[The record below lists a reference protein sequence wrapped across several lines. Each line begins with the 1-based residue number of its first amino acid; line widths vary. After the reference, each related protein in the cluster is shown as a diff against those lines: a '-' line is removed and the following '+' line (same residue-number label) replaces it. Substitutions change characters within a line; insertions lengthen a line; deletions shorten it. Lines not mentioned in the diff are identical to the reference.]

1 MGKYTP
7 SFSLSDDALTMS
19 AKLTETE
26 VNPKA
31 YTVRIDLANKD
42 QTATVKPEPSLS
54 GNYYVL
60 AYLTPKG
67 SGSRGQVIGWSVVDV
82 DENLLNQNGT
92 WSNTIPQNGFK
103 VCNSDLDATDATMGY
118 DPELFDLNLRLY
130 HSDTS
135 YGTYKEIRD
144 YASDAAPDGFDFQGV
159 FTKDT
164 DPVTG
169 NLKLTEEDTSV
180 IRLHQAYEKEYGIR
194 AYVDTEGL
202 EIPEGEY
209 IVRVKLFHQTG
220 DPTFAFAKLKIEPTT
235 GGSKPEVLEFFKNDK
250 GWYWYDQNA
259 TAHSPADN
267 ANYIFTGNEAGIEIK
282 ILSLKDGSTTDPNGE
297 WTKSPEQTEAWSEIS
312 FGDSINLYTVTLGSR
327 EMAEDVAKKICYTYD
342 VIRFTKDEDGVTK
355 PELDEALAQALDFGL
370 YTEILSKHATDMES
384 NIGADQLTGEIGAD
398 YGFSGNNVR
407 VNTLTVLK
415 RYFTAEGYPVPE
427 GTEVTLKLY
436 PVTEYDEDPE
446 KCVLGTPI
454 EVKGKTGSGEQA
466 GIATLK
472 FDKLLSGTYLL
483 KEFING
489 TEYTVSADSL
499 TATTADGLTVT
510 FTDKFIEIENINVNY
525 NYFDDI
531 ADNVQLPP
539 VITHSRNGVIVVG
552 NQNDFNALVEANGGN
567 EVSNQGEIVL
577 AGEQPAYPKLDIP
590 TDMQNLRDLSV
601 RLGNSGSSQT
611 VRIINTTMATINQN
625 NGLNLKNDGRYIVV
639 NVDMSDAAS
648 VATVNLDTYIDGN
661 RLMADFGA
669 DGNEDASK
677 VLYNFITRDAHGNVH
692 PYTGK
697 INTATQAA
705 GVLLAPSAIVADLG
719 GNWGGT
725 IICRECQ
732 HTGSEI
738 HSDSAN
744 KIQNKNTVLTNGV
757 PNNGNL
763 ELKKSFSDGTKDR
776 TTWFTFKLTAK
787 KDDSPVTGTYAAT
800 GLKDNAASVTFD
812 ENGTAE
818 VLVRAQNKVI
828 ITGLPLGAEVQVK
841 EISTPATANYE
852 LDHMVPENGTVTID
866 KDTMVSV
873 EAVNKKTGGE
883 KGALK
888 FTKKVTVNGAEILDT
903 ATEAQKKAAD
913 GDYTFT
919 ITGPGSSTTVNKT
932 VVIKVKNGVATQYK
946 IDNADSFTNLPN
958 DKYVVIPDL
967 TPGDYTITETNSG
980 NLTLTSI
987 TGGKNGT
994 INVTDKKVIV
1004 TVTAG
1009 ENISGAA
1016 IATFTNNIDVGS
1028 LEITKIIQANGT
1040 TDADA
1045 KGTFY
1050 YAVYNVAYDSS
1061 ANPAQSPIAT
1071 GSIEVTQNGSNTGT
1085 VSNLPYGTYYVYE
1098 LTEENGIP
1106 ILSGNSSVQAVIN
1119 NTTYTVTGSG
1129 TAAKIDSSTV
1139 ATATLT
1145 NNVETTS
1152 MEATKAWKNN
1162 GTTIGWPD
1170 DIASVDF
1177 TLFAKIGD
1185 GESNA
1190 VAIDDSSIS
1199 TYFTGIT
1206 ATVTINKDTTGLKAS
1221 WSNLP
1226 TKVLVEA
1233 GTEDD
1238 IETKEAEW
1246 ENVTYSV
1253 VETKVKYTDSAKA
1266 ELKTPEDISAMFN
1279 WQWDK
1284 QNKTITNERKD
1295 FEFTKNW
1302 KDGLQQTVTWKT
1314 GTSITVTVQRK
1325 IGPEGTAES
1334 VGKYTI
1340 KRTETDF
1347 VITKDTAT
1355 LNAPDLA
1362 RKTGA
1367 PDTFQIIGL
1376 PARGTIGKVTGE
1388 YTYFVTEEAVTGY
1401 KTSYQNPNVSG
1412 GTTMSSDYAVHKG
1425 SIINTPEGGYEL
1437 PQTGGIG
1444 TTLFTALGGLM
1455 TATAGAIL
1463 TIKSWH
1469 RRKENA

>member
-697 INTATQAA
+697 INSATQAA

-913 GDYTFT
+913 GRCC
-919 ITGPGSSTTVNKT
+919 
-932 VVIKVKNGVATQYK
+932 
-946 IDNADSFTNLPN
+946 
-958 DKYVVIPDL
+958 
-967 TPGDYTITETNSG
+967 
-980 NLTLTSI
+980 
-987 TGGKNGT
+987 
-994 INVTDKKVIV
+994 
-1004 TVTAG
+1004 
-1009 ENISGAA
+1009 
-1016 IATFTNNIDVGS
+1016 
-1028 LEITKIIQANGT
+1028 
-1040 TDADA
+1040 
-1045 KGTFY
+1045 
-1050 YAVYNVAYDSS
+1050 
-1061 ANPAQSPIAT
+1061 
-1071 GSIEVTQNGSNTGT
+1071 
-1085 VSNLPYGTYYVYE
+1085 
-1098 LTEENGIP
+1098 
-1106 ILSGNSSVQAVIN
+1106 
-1119 NTTYTVTGSG
+1119 
-1129 TAAKIDSSTV
+1129 
-1139 ATATLT
+1139 
-1145 NNVETTS
+1145 
-1152 MEATKAWKNN
+1152 
-1162 GTTIGWPD
+1162 
-1170 DIASVDF
+1170 
-1177 TLFAKIGD
+1177 
-1185 GESNA
+1185 NA
-1190 VAIDDSSIS
+1190 V
-1199 TYFTGIT
+1199 
-1206 ATVTINKDTTGLKAS
+1206 
-1221 WSNLP
+1221 
-1226 TKVLVEA
+1226 
-1233 GTEDD
+1233 
-1238 IETKEAEW
+1238 
-1246 ENVTYSV
+1246 
-1253 VETKVKYTDSAKA
+1253 
-1266 ELKTPEDISAMFN
+1266 
-1279 WQWDK
+1279 
-1284 QNKTITNERKD
+1284 
-1295 FEFTKNW
+1295 
-1302 KDGLQQTVTWKT
+1302 
-1314 GTSITVTVQRK
+1314 
-1325 IGPEGTAES
+1325 
-1334 VGKYTI
+1334 
-1340 KRTETDF
+1340 
-1347 VITKDTAT
+1347 
-1355 LNAPDLA
+1355 
-1362 RKTGA
+1362 
-1367 PDTFQIIGL
+1367 
-1376 PARGTIGKVTGE
+1376 
-1388 YTYFVTEEAVTGY
+1388 
-1401 KTSYQNPNVSG
+1401 
-1412 GTTMSSDYAVHKG
+1412 
-1425 SIINTPEGGYEL
+1425 
-1437 PQTGGIG
+1437 
-1444 TTLFTALGGLM
+1444 
-1455 TATAGAIL
+1455 
-1463 TIKSWH
+1463 
-1469 RRKENA
+1469 